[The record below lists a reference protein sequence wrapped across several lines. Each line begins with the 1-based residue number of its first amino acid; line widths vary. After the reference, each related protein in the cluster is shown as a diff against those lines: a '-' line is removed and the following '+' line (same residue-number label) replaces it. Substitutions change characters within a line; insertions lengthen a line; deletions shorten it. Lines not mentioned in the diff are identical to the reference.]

1 MGVSSM
7 LKWFIKCVF
16 RCFKSTSWLFL
27 RCFQGD
33 LWVFQACSNGLLN
46 VFPGGFDGVVANEIS
61 GAQKYFEGALRELR
75 LIKIKNKVLV

>member
-1 MGVSSM
+1 M
-7 LKWFIKCVF
+7 
-16 RCFKSTSWLFL
+16 
-27 RCFQGD
+27 
-33 LWVFQACSNGLLN
+33 FQACSNGLLN